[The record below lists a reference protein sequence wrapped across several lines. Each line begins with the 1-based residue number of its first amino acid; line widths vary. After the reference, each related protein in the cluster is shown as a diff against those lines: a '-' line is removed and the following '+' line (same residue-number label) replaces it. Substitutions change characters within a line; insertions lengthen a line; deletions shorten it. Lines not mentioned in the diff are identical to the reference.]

1 MKGDKK
7 LIEEKCK
14 ELGLELLDENFDY
27 DKNRDKTFGVRCVK
41 CNKVSTKSFTTLVK
55 GSHGCRY
62 CRDINRDYRNSLD
75 EVMPKI
81 FATCKE
87 CNYTFIEFENDE
99 WKKCRDT
106 KLILKCNNCGKI
118 THKNYDNFVNKK
130 CKCVCYRHART
141 HDANVLNIEKVMN
154 KINEACLKHN
164 LTFIQFLSEDGKYH
178 NNKTVLELKCNKC
191 GEKLL
196 YTFNH
201 FTDRKNILCK
211 HCNKS
216 SLENQLK
223 QKLIN
228 EGIYFEEQKRFNWL
242 ERLSLDF
249 YIPEYNIA
257 IECQGIQH
265 FEPVEYFGG
274 QEGYIKQVERDK
286 RKMALC
292 IENNVTLKYI
302 IDAEE
307 IVNIKNILKK

>member
-1 MKGDKK
+1 MKGDKI
-7 LIEEKCK
+7 LIKEKCK
-14 ELGLELLDENFDY
+14 ELGLYLVDEDFDY
-27 DKNRDKTFGVRCVK
+27 DKNRDRTFNVK
-41 CNKVSTKSFTTLVK
+41 CLKCGKISTKSFVTLVK
-55 GSHGCRY
+55 GNHGCKY
-62 CRDINRDYRNSLD
+62 CRDINRDYHNTIS

-81 FATCKE
+81 LDMCNK
-87 CNYTFIEFENDE
+87 CNYEFIGFCDGK
-99 WKKCRDT
+99 WKSCRET
-106 KLILKCNNCGKI
+106 KLILKCNECGKI
-118 THKNYDNFVNKK
+118 TEKNYDNFINKK
-130 CKCVCYRHART
+130 CKCVCYRYKQMYKS
-141 HDANVLNIEKVMN
+141 NVLNEKEVYN
-154 KINEACLKHN
+154 KIKNACEKN
-164 LTFIQFLSEDGKYH
+164 NFTFIKFLSDDSKYH
-178 NNKTVLELKCNKC
+178 NNKTILELECNKC
-191 GEKLL
+191 HQKVF

-201 FTDRKNILCK
+201 FTDRKNIACK
-211 HCNKS
+211 YCTKS
-216 SLENQLK
+216 SLETQLK